1 MTGTI
6 APQAMYDRKGF
17 KVLRTESEERFSESK
32 GGVDNKMEGYKGN
45 PRFFMKPLK
54 VMLGSYLDRSGF
66 GKRKVGGRT
75 IERTMI

>member
-1 MTGTI
+1 MTRTI
-6 APQAMYDRKGF
+6 TPKAMYNRKGF

-54 VMLGSYLDRSGF
+54 VMLRSYLNGSRF
-66 GKRKVGGRT
+66 GKGKVGGRT
-75 IERTMI
+75 IERAMI

>member
-1 MTGTI
+1 MAGTI
-6 APQAMYDRKGF
+6 TPKTMYDREGF
-17 KVLRTESEERFSESK
+17 EMLRTKSEEGFSESK